1 MGSGAEVLQDNNYN
15 STSMD
20 VYGSRTK
27 NFPDDDFYVKNVW
40 ISTILIF
47 FIKLLAFHYYYYYYY
62 YYCINTFVFV
72 ILTIII

>member
-27 NFPDDDFYVKNVW
+27 NFPYDDFYVKNVW

-47 FIKLLAFHYYYYYYY
+47 LSNF
-62 YYCINTFVFV
+62 
-72 ILTIII
+72 